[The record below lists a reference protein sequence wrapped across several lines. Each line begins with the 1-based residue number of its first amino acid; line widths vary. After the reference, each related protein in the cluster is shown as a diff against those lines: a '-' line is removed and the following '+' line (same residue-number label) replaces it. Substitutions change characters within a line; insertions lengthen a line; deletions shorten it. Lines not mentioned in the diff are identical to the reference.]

1 MRDENAEWCAVDN
14 FFTFDTPLG
23 EEYCRIIDHEAI
35 RKKQDFNSR
44 NADYLKAVRER
55 KVPAAYLMN
64 AYYSRIKP
72 CATKQEKDAARRS
85 IAAEI
90 EKTFPLKG

>member
-1 MRDENAEWCAVDN
+1 MVSESLFMTDGTPVLLGCFRHMRDENAEWCAVDN

-44 NADYLKAVRER
+44 
-55 KVPAAYLMN
+55 KVTA
-64 AYYSRIKP
+64 
-72 CATKQEKDAARRS
+72 
-85 IAAEI
+85 
-90 EKTFPLKG
+90 